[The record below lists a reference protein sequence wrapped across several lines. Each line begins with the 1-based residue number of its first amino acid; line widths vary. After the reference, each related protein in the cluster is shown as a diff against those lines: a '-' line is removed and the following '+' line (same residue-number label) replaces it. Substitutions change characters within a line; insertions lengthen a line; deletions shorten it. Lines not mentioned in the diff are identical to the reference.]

1 MQLWTSLTVGLLARC
16 RSGACRE
23 ADAKTK
29 QDCSDDCLYVL
40 RRNRLKIHTT
50 CYFHDHCYLLW
61 LWLFLLLLLLLLL
74 SLLSFLV
81 VGCCCSRNRKP
92 LVLSNAESE
101 LSAGTGQEV

>member
-16 RSGACRE
+16 RSGARRE

-29 QDCSDDCLYVL
+29 QDCSDDCLSVL

-50 CYFHDHCYLLW
+50 CYVDDHGYLLW
-61 LWLFLLLLLLLLL
+61 LWLFFLLLLLLL